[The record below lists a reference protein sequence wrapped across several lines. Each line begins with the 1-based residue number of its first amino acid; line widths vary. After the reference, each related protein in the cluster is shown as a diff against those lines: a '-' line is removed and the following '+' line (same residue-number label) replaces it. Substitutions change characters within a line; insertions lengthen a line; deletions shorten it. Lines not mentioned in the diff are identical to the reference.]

1 MDVETIGLKEITK
14 NNKTPAEQR
23 RTAYA
28 GACAETPRVT
38 DMTFPPT
45 PASPP
50 KTVIAN
56 IYSLVCVR
64 VGLPLAQLYLKK
76 WC

>member
-1 MDVETIGLKEITK
+1 MDVETTGLKKITK

-45 PASPP
+45 PAPFP
-50 KTVIAN
+50 RK
-56 IYSLVCVR
+56 
-64 VGLPLAQLYLKK
+64 QLSRTSTPWFVLG
-76 WC
+76 